1 VNFLSKKYKNLSN
14 FKKKTSYI
22 TVVCLTDD
30 LEKSLKS
37 TGMIVVH
44 DIDIHH
50 ENGAPSMCDAH
61 PLINATRRTHVF
73 LEKIMCKKL

>member
-1 VNFLSKKYKNLSN
+1 VNFFLKNTKICPISRKKQTIAQWLVSQM
-14 FKKKTSYI
+14 I
-22 TVVCLTDD
+22 
-30 LEKSLKS
+30 LKS

-50 ENGAPSMCDAH
+50 ENGAPSMCNAH

-73 LEKIMCKKL
+73 LEKTMSKKL

>member
-1 VNFLSKKYKNLSN
+1 
-14 FKKKTSYI
+14 
-22 TVVCLTDD
+22 
-30 LEKSLKS
+30 
-37 TGMIVVH
+37 MIVVH

-73 LEKIMCKKL
+73 LEKTMCKML

>member
-1 VNFLSKKYKNLSN
+1 VNFFLKNTKICPISR
-14 FKKKTSYI
+14 KKTNYI
-22 TVVCLTDD
+22 TAVCLTDD

-73 LEKIMCKKL
+73 LEKTMCKKL